1 MQGFMIL
8 VILYDVDISPG
19 FLSYDSRSFCH
30 HQDTRNFIVGQSAN
44 IFWSLTYDASFEVF
58 KVSLQ
63 IMVLVMSSCL
73 LVSVYHYS
81 GVSLHLQ
88 VQSEYGK
95 ETVGCKGG
103 GHSSIVGGGPV

>member
-1 MQGFMIL
+1 
-8 VILYDVDISPG
+8 
-19 FLSYDSRSFCH
+19 
-30 HQDTRNFIVGQSAN
+30 
-44 IFWSLTYDASFEVF
+44 
-58 KVSLQ
+58 VSLQ